1 VAREVLQLTSI
12 DRLAIGSAHS
22 LNNAFTAVLGEVG
35 FLLDDYKEDPA
46 IVEACEAIRRELERC
61 AQLVRAIGL
70 HRSHAAQSDDEVD
83 LVRVTR
89 DVEGLLRASMGRR
102 IGLALE
108 TGEDALLVRGG
119 AQPFA
124 SLLVTAAHL
133 LASVMSSGETLTV
146 RARRARA
153 RAYAMLELVAPR
165 AGHEMVE
172 PFRDPSL
179 AANGDA
185 RVALAAIHGVLRA
198 LGGQLCVR
206 STPDRGLSVFF
217 EFPLIDDAG

>member
-1 VAREVLQLTSI
+1 VLQLTSI
-12 DRLAIGSAHS
+12 DRLAIGSAHA
-22 LNNAFTAVLGEVG
+22 LNNAFTAVLGEVSL
-35 FLLDDYKEDPA
+35 LLDDYREDPA
-46 IVEACEAIRRELERC
+46 VVEACAAIRLEVEQC
-61 AQLVRAIGL
+61 AQIMRAIGL
-70 HRSHAAQSDDEVD
+70 HRSHAAQSDEEVD

-89 DVEGLLRASMGRR
+89 EVEGLLRATRGRR
-102 IGLALE
+102 IGLVFE
-108 TGEDALLVRGG
+108 TGEDALPVRGG

-146 RARRARA
+146 QARRARA

-172 PFRDPSL
+172 LFRDPSL
-179 AANGDA
+179 AENGDA

-198 LGGQLCVR
+198 FGGQLCVR
-206 STPDRGLSVFF
+206 PTPDRGLSVFF
-217 EFPLIDDAG
+217 EFPLTDDAG